1 MAWAQATTGE
11 PAMLN
16 KRYKILVVDDEHAIA
31 STLATILS
39 YQGYETATAYSGE
52 EAIQVAC
59 SFQPN
64 FILSDV
70 MMGAMN
76 GVEAATEI
84 LRALPKC
91 KVLFISG
98 NARYRDL
105 LKEAKAAGFN
115 FEVLEKPIPPPEL
128 LGKIWQILLCRPAQ
142 TDQPAG

>member
-1 MAWAQATTGE
+1 
-11 PAMLN
+11 MLN

-70 MMGAMN
+70 MMGTMN
-76 GVEAATEI
+76 GVEAAIEI
-84 LRALPKC
+84 LHALPKC

-98 NARYRDL
+98 NAGYRDL
-105 LKEAKAAGFN
+105 LGKARAKGFK
-115 FEVLEKPIPPPEL
+115 FEVLEKPIRPPEL
-128 LGKIWQILLCRPAQ
+128 LGKVSQILSYRP
-142 TDQPAG
+142 DQAGQLVVQGIPEL